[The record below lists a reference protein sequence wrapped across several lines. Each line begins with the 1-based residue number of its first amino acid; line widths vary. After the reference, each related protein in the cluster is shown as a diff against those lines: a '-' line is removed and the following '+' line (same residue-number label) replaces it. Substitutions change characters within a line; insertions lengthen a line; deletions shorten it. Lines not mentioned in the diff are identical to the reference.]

1 MLSLKAAIGGV
12 LIAASFQFAFA
23 KKAALPGTDLRSVD
37 RAVVFAILQANEG
50 LRIHDTK
57 DICIGFGHGLDI
69 HKKAAITELKDKGLK
84 VHPSDWCSHRPHGRG
99 MNIAIVAPIKKISPA
114 TYEFVLE
121 VGDLSI
127 AEGEHFATL
136 LRRGTYVIRCESNS
150 EPGLVSYRQTRC
162 P

>member
-1 MLSLKAAIGGV
+1 MLSLKAAIGGI
-12 LIAASFQFAFA
+12 LIAVSCQFAFA
-23 KKAALPGTDLRSVD
+23 KKAALPTNDLRSVD

-50 LRIHDTK
+50 PRIHDTK
-57 DICIGFGHGLDI
+57 DICIGFGHGLGI
-69 HKKAAITELKDKGLK
+69 HEKAAITELKDKGLK
-84 VHPSDWCSHRPHGRG
+84 VHPSNWCSHGPHGRG
-99 MNIAIVAPIKKISPA
+99 LNIAIVAPIKEISPA

-127 AEGEHFATL
+127 AQGKHFATL

-150 EPGLVSYRQTRC
+150 EPALVSYRQTCC